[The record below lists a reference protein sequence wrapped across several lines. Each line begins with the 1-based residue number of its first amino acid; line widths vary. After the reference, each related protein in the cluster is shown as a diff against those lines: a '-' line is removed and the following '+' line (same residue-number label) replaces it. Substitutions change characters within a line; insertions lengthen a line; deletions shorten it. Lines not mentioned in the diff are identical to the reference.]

1 FVNVSNKEAATDIK
15 PSGRY
20 RQFYSNKTLIMKYNI
35 YIKTRGG
42 SRSILETEE
51 NETKK
56 IVNAYKENKESIFL
70 NGKKF
75 FTGDLLDLQIYTFE
89 NNQFKTGQELYSYC
103 DRNHFLER
111 GYFSD
116 PHVPKNILE
125 QVGNNV
131 TSQFIN
137 DSELEEIENETPKE
151 NYIDPKRI
159 KELEG
164 LKSKDFDLTRL
175 TAVLKEINVAYKNN
189 LKFAIPPLVRSI
201 IDQVPPIFGKANFSD
216 VCGSFGSKSFKDSM
230 NILDKSSRKIADSYL
245 HTHIR
250 KNESSLPTE
259 TQINFKSDLDVLLQ
273 EVSRVIQN
281 S

>member
-1 FVNVSNKEAATDIK
+1 
-15 PSGRY
+15 
-20 RQFYSNKTLIMKYNI
+20 MKYNI